1 MSEPEHGYPEPG
13 VFRLSGAVFAERDE
27 KILILKRGG
36 GEMTG
41 AWYLPGG
48 GVDLGETPEAAAIR
62 ELREE
67 AGLAPTG
74 PLKLIGAVPM
84 HVYGHPSVQFVYA
97 CACASGE
104 VQISHEHVGFR
115 WIDPV
120 EYRDRYFGDEQLARV
135 SEGDE
140 RRAAI
145 VRGVRQNLDEYI
157 AWKAHELEHSQLQER
172 LAALDGQRRS

>member
-1 MSEPEHGYPEPG
+1 MATPEHAYPEPG
-13 VFRLSGAVFAERDE
+13 VFRLSGAVFAERDG

-48 GVDLGETPEAAAIR
+48 GVDLGETPEEAAVR

-84 HVYGHPSVQFVYA
+84 HVYGHPSIQFVYA
-97 CACASGE
+97 CACTDGE

-120 EYRDRYFGDEQLARV
+120 DYRDRYFGDEQLARV
-135 SEGDE
+135 SEGDA

-145 VRGVRQNLDEYI
+145 VRGVRQNLDDYI
-157 AWKAHELEHSQLQER
+157 SWKEHEHEVAQLRKRLLDLES
-172 LAALDGQRRS
+172 ASRS